1 MAKDDSFLTLKK
13 QLKSKELKSLYLFYG
28 DEVFIRDM
36 YLSEMLKLIPDDG
49 FSDFNKIIIDGKDLT
64 IERADDAINS
74 FPVMS
79 DKKIVVIKSSGIFK
93 SCPDDAKNFWQ
104 NIFSKLPTEVLL
116 IFVETQI
123 DKRSTLFKSANANGL
138 CVDFAYMKDYEIV
151 PWLMREASKSGKK
164 ISKDAA
170 ELLISL
176 CDPGIINIKNQLD
189 KLINYSGEEIYR
201 SDIEKVVSKPMTL
214 VVFEITDAIIE
225 KNSDKA
231 MSVILRMKENKES
244 AFNILYLLSSAF
256 DKMLYTKLALA
267 NGATFD
273 TVSARLKL
281 PPFIARKYAD
291 SAKKFSEDF
300 LADKIAKTA
309 MLDLSVKQG
318 EVDEWTA
325 LFSYVFDCLNN
336 KKS

>member
-28 DEVFIRDM
+28 DEIFIRDM
-36 YLSEMLKLIPDDG
+36 YLAEMQKLVADNDA
-49 FSDFNKIIIDGKDLT
+49 FSDFNKIVIDGKDLT
-64 IERADDAINS
+64 LERADDAINS

-79 DKKIVVIKSSGIFK
+79 DKKIVTIKNSGIFK
-93 SCPDDAKNFWQ
+93 SCPEDAKNFWQ
-104 NIFSKLPTEVLL
+104 NIFSNLPEEVLL
-116 IFVETQI
+116 IFVETQV
-123 DKRSTLFKSANANGL
+123 DKRNALFKAANTKGL

-151 PWLMREASKSGKK
+151 PWVAREAGKAGKK

-170 ELLISL
+170 EFLVSM
-176 CDPGIINIKNQLD
+176 CDPGIINVKNELD

-201 SDIEKVVSKPMTL
+201 SDVEKVVSRPMSL
-214 VVFEITDAIIE
+214 VVFEITDALIE

-256 DKMLYTKLALA
+256 DKMLYAKLMLE
-267 NGATFD
+267 NGATYD
-273 TVSARLKL
+273 TIASRLKL

-291 SAKKFSEDF
+291 SSKKFSQEF
-300 LADKIAKTA
+300 LSDKITKTA
-309 MLDLSVKQG
+309 EIDLSIKQG

-325 LFSYVFDCLNN
+325 LLSYVFDCLR
-336 KKS
+336 